1 MFPDG
6 FWSAP
11 EWRQLLLPAEILAAM
26 LVLETLLILRIRH
39 KVRTRPS
46 LPRPDLPWT
55 FADLG
60 LSTLA
65 ALPFLA
71 LAFGLVFQEMRVWM
85 DQPAGIAGMLTDV
98 STLRL
103 MLGTALATDL
113 AASAVVLYRGRVRH
127 DLPWSGMGFWFPGVR
142 EALVRPLLWIAGFL
156 FFELCYEQVLAWQGI
171 PLASQLLVDLIGT
184 SRSPGDKLFVVLT
197 AGILI
202 PVLEEFLFRGFLFP
216 LFTRYVGLGWGMAI
230 STFLFAVAHLEPVP
244 GGWIQNAL
252 SLPLFLLLGL
262 LLCWLFHR
270 SGSLLPAIVAHAANN
285 LLQVLILLH
294 RA

>member
-1 MFPDG
+1 
-6 FWSAP
+6 
-11 EWRQLLLPAEILAAM
+11 M

-39 KVRTRPS
+39 KPRTRPS

-55 FADLG
+55 FPDLG

-65 ALPFLA
+65 ALPFLG

-85 DQPAGIAGMLTDV
+85 DQPQGIGGMLTDV

-127 DLPWSGMGFWFPGVR
+127 GMPWSQLGFWFPGVR
-142 EALVRPLLWIAGFL
+142 EAFVKPLLWIAGFIL
-156 FFELCYEQVLAWQGI
+156 AELCYERILAWQGI
-171 PLASQLLVDLIGT
+171 SLASQILADLIGT

-252 SLPLFLLLGL
+252 GLPLFLLLGF
-262 LLCWLFHR
+262 LLCRLFQR

-285 LLQVLILLH
+285 LLQVLILLRH
-294 RA
+294 A